1 MNAFDLIDIAFT
13 ALEQRKDFPR
23 GAATAGKSHVMNAQP
38 EASPHADLGTA
49 EVGVLRY
56 FTVRVERNGRT
67 IYEHVQAPHTW
78 AASKAALD
86 ANPSACCAQ
95 VVREIDRAE
104 YERLARHR

>member
-1 MNAFDLIDIAFT
+1 MNTFELIDIAFT
-13 ALEQRKDFPR
+13 ALERRKNPPVRSSAD
-23 GAATAGKSHVMNAQP
+23 KSYMTSHGQKDI
-38 EASPHADLGTA
+38 PHADLGTA
-49 EVGVLRY
+49 EASDLRY

-104 YERLARHR
+104 YERLARHA